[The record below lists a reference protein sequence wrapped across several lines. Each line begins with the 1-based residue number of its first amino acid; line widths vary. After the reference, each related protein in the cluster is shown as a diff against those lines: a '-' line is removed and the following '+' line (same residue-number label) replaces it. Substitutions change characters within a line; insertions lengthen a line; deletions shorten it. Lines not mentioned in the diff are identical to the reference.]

1 MTEISICVPVL
12 SIFML
17 LDGLIYCYLPL
28 KVERKMPM
36 LNFLEGGSLSLLVV
50 TIIFFCWSEEFVN
63 LVKSY
68 LAVYSI
74 LYFSLYFALSV
85 ATVRKVV
92 SQIEAEKKKE
102 RSETIDYILTPF
114 KAEFPGSDHAM
125 LDKLIADREAEFDNL
140 MNRDS
145 FGYE

>member
-1 MTEISICVPVL
+1 MTEISICVPAL
-12 SIFML
+12 SIFIL
-17 LDGLIYCYLPL
+17 LVGVIYCYLPL

-36 LNFLEGGSLSLLVV
+36 LNFLEGGSLSLLSV
-50 TIIFFCWSEEFVN
+50 TIIFFCWSEAFVN
-63 LVKSY
+63 LVKPY

-85 ATVRKVV
+85 VTARRIVP
-92 SQIEAEKKKE
+92 QIEAEKKKE
-102 RSETIDYILTPF
+102 RSETIDYLLTLF
-114 KAEFPGSDHAM
+114 KEEFPDYDHAM
-125 LDKLIADREAEFDNL
+125 LDKLIANREAEFDLL